1 MEKLIGIFKISWK
14 YLLTFV
20 VAFCIGYF
28 IHQPRVIYEHI
39 PVTKEVPVVTTKTQT
54 EFVYVPK
61 KHEEDADVEA
71 TIEQPKV
78 SVKVNGQEHKFDLV
92 QGETQ
97 KFENGKLVMNQQS
110 QITFDLNVPDRNEL
124 LLSAEAEINGD
135 GVTPNVILEKRNGK
149 FHYGAKYDL
158 KENELSGFV
167 KYDAIR
173 LYTE

>member
-1 MEKLIGIFKISWK
+1 
-14 YLLTFV
+14 
-20 VAFCIGYF
+20 
-28 IHQPRVIYEHI
+28 
-39 PVTKEVPVVTTKTQT
+39 
-54 EFVYVPK
+54 
-61 KHEEDADVEA
+61 
-71 TIEQPKV
+71 
-78 SVKVNGQEHKFDLV
+78 
-92 QGETQ
+92 
-97 KFENGKLVMNQQS
+97 MNQQS